1 MMVWYRLLRI
11 HILLLRFSKRDSLH
25 RRLVLT
31 GANQPARQ
39 PASIPFGSQHMTEQ
53 TPSSGTVIK
62 FSLSSK
68 IYYIHSSSNT
78 NLYCTPTPP
87 PTDGDDGMFCAAY
100 ALEHIEKLMRRQ
112 CPITDWGYGV
122 RCTLVLVSD
131 SCTFENFS
139 DRSIRPPSTLLPSFC
154 PRLLLV
160 VRSLSLCYVGKL
172 LRRSFVCERVEE
184 EAVHFISL
192 RQIGKDG
199 ERAKGEQH
207 SRSYIT

>member
-1 MMVWYRLLRI
+1 MVSTASHPHPPLALFQTRL
-11 HILLLRFSKRDSLH
+11 SSSSSGAH
-25 RRLVLT
+25 RS
-31 GANQPARQ
+31 QPASQ

-87 PTDGDDGMFCAAY
+87 PTDGDDGMVCAAY

-139 DRSIRPPSTLLPSFC
+139 DRSIRPPSIHPPAPPAELLSS
-154 PRLLLV
+154 
-160 VRSLSLCYVGKL
+160 SLS
-172 LRRSFVCERVEE
+172 RRSFALPVLC
-184 EAVHFISL
+184 
-192 RQIGKDG
+192 G
-199 ERAKGEQH
+199 
-207 SRSYIT
+207 

>member
-1 MMVWYRLLRI
+1 MVSTASHPHPPLALFQTRL
-11 HILLLRFSKRDSLH
+11 SSSSSGAH
-25 RRLVLT
+25 RS
-31 GANQPARQ
+31 QPASQ

-87 PTDGDDGMFCAAY
+87 PTDGDDGMVCAAY

-122 RCTLVLVSD
+122 RCVRWYWYPIHVRLRIFPIDPSD
-131 SCTFENFS
+131 HH
-139 DRSIRPPSTLLPSFC
+139 PSTLLLLLPSFC
-154 PRLLLV
+154 PRLFLV

-172 LRRSFVCERVEE
+172 LRCRSFVRLR
-184 EAVHFISL
+184 AYRGGSRPFHFTSAD
-192 RQIGKDG
+192 RQGW
-199 ERAKGEQH
+199 RAG
-207 SRSYIT
+207 